1 MHLVK
6 TSITL
11 PEDLLQEAKS
21 MSKNVSS
28 FIAEALR
35 EHIRQRKIQKAMES
49 FGGWKTREEA
59 SVDIVN
65 SLREEGGRDYAGRA
79 H

>member
-11 PEDLLQEAKS
+11 PDDLLQEAKA

-28 FIAEALR
+28 FITEALS
-35 EHIRQRKIQKAMES
+35 EHIRQRKIQKAMET
-49 FGGWKTREEA
+49 FGSWKEREGE
-59 SVDIVN
+59 SLDIVN
-65 SLREEGGRDYAGRA
+65 DMRKEGEQNYAGNT